1 MPSSS
6 LLETKWQV
14 ARSWAAEAREQKASH
29 SRQAYIALL
38 FAVVAALA
46 GALAATIGV
55 DGAEA
60 SPLSISG
67 LFALAAGAAAAMS
80 TFFGRHMLNEQ
91 SQAKWINARA
101 TAENLQSECYRYA
114 AGIGAYALSKGE
126 AAKEFDSRT
135 NELVAAARKQG
146 IEPPAKAPPSS
157 SRVSPPEDMSAD
169 WYAKHRLA
177 DQQEWYVSRSEEHR
191 KKAGMARRLGLLFGV
206 LAALL
211 GFLGSVV
218 QGWLSITPFVGATTT
233 IATAVA
239 LFAAVD
245 RHVFLASSYGGY
257 AEAIA
262 SLLARFGEGLVTK
275 DDLVLEGETLL
286 ASEYAAWTARLSMA
300 PKQPE

>member
-1 MPSSS
+1 MPAPS
-6 LLETKWQV
+6 LLETKWQI
-14 ARSWAAEAREQKASH
+14 ARNWAAEARQQKASH
-29 SRQAYIALL
+29 SGQARIALV

-55 DGAEA
+55 NGAEA
-60 SPLSISG
+60 SPLSMSG
-67 LFALAAGAAAAMS
+67 LFALTAGAAAAMS
-80 TFFGRHMLNEQ
+80 TFFGRHILSEQ
-91 SQAKWINARA
+91 SQTKWIVARA

-114 AGIGAYALSKGE
+114 AGIGAYAASKQE

-135 NELVAAARKQG
+135 NELVAAARNQG

-157 SRVSPPEDMSAD
+157 SRFSPPEDMSAD
-169 WYAKHRLA
+169 WYVKHRLA
-177 DQQEWYVSRSEEHR
+177 DQQGWYVSRSEEHR
-191 KKAGMARRLGLLFGV
+191 NKARMARRLGLLFGM

-211 GFLGSVV
+211 GFLGSVA

-239 LFAAVD
+239 LFASVD

-262 SLLARFGEGLVTK
+262 SLLARFGEGLIAK
-275 DDLVLEGETLL
+275 DGLVLEGETLL
-286 ASEYAAWTARLSMA
+286 ASEYAAWTARLSTS